1 MNDVPRAVGG
11 TCYPMGFMLA
21 YNQLNSDPAMRTY
34 NSVGVNGLNG
44 GLGRKGSQR
53 MVIFQT
59 DGAPT
64 SAAYDS
70 FSNMFKNNGA
80 GSSFFKVRIK
90 DPSNMGS
97 SGDAANEYPNRM
109 SGEPD
114 LSKTETLEIVNA
126 LCNLETASTPGYST
140 NRKPVLVHTI
150 AFGSIFNP
158 ANTSTAAVT
167 SRNNALTLLQQI
179 QAIGRTQQ
187 DYLIYPQDAS
197 IPLPSSKIIASGT
210 GIDPIQ
216 NLQDCYRNIMQD
228 GRQIVLIE

>member
-1 MNDVPRAVGG
+1 
-11 TCYPMGFMLA
+11 MGFMLA
-21 YNQLNSDPAMRTY
+21 YNQFNSDPSMRTF
-34 NSVGVNGLNG
+34 NSTGPAGLNG

-53 MVIFQT
+53 LVIFQT

-70 FSNMFKNNGA
+70 FSNVFKNA
-80 GSSFFKVRIK
+80 GSGSSYFKVRIK
-90 DPSNMGS
+90 DATNMGA
-97 SGDAANEYPNRM
+97 SGNAANEYPNRM

-114 LSKTETLEIVNA
+114 LSKSETVEIVTA
-126 LCNLETASTPGYST
+126 LCNLDTASTPGYST
-140 NRKPVLVHTI
+140 SRKPVFVHSI

-158 ANTSTAAVT
+158 SNTNSAAVT
-167 SRNNALTLLQQI
+167 SRNNALSLLQQI

-187 DYLIYPQDAS
+187 DYLIYPQDAT

-216 NLQDCYRNIMQD
+216 NLQDAYRGIMQD